1 MLLKTE
7 DTYPGF
13 KGKDLKANLPVLPGG
28 HPGQQGERAVKEY
41 R

>member
-13 KGKDLKANLPVLPGG
+13 KGKDLKANLPVLPGYNF
-28 HPGQQGERAVKEY
+28 KSK
-41 R
+41 